1 MKNVENLCLI
11 LTVLVGFLIV
21 HTIPCPGAANTCEE
35 WVARVVS
42 VQGNVHIL
50 RVGESEWIPV
60 TLNDTICL
68 GDMIRVLEKS
78 RADVTPR
85 TGSTIRLDHMTTIIF
100 KGMDQ
105 KKSFLINLITGAAHF
120 FSRFPYSLKV
130 LTPFMNAAVE
140 GTEFFIRVEQTQTTI
155 SVFEGQ
161 VMATNAAGGIMVE
174 GGQSATAQ
182 AGQPPIV
189 CIVVRP
195 MDAVQ
200 WALYYPL
207 VLDYRPSDFPD
218 KEEPDWQAAVRSSID
233 FYRKGDLVRAFSSLE
248 GVREGI
254 LDPRFFT
261 YRSQLLL
268 SVGRIDAARIDIER
282 ALKLDPLHPHAFA
295 LQAIIA
301 VVQNEKDIALELS
314 KKAIE
319 IDPKSSGA
327 RVSHAYAQQ
336 AHFDLKGALASLQ
349 EAIRLDPENALAWAR
364 IAELRLSIGDLDRAL
379 QAAQEAITLNPHL
392 TYSHTV
398 LGFAYLSQIKI
409 HDAKHSYY
417 RAIELDQADPIPRLG
432 LGLARIREGD
442 LEEGRLEIEIAAS
455 LSPGNSLIRSYLGK
469 AYFEEKR
476 DTLAMGQFD
485 ISKKLDPFDP
495 TPYFYDA
502 IRKQTLN
509 RPVEALKDLR
519 KSIRLNE
526 NRAVYRSRLLLD
538 EDLAARSASL
548 ARIYSDLGFHQL
560 ALVEGWKSL
569 NEGPSNYSAH
579 RFLSDLYASLP
590 RHEIARVSELL
601 KSQLLQPVNIT
612 PVQPQLAEGNSFILE
627 GAGPADPSSYEFN
640 HLFNRNRMAFQV
652 SGISGGNHTFGDEMV
667 HSAVLGRI
675 SYSLGQFYYENDGFR
690 ENNDQRQ
697 DVYDAF
703 TQMSL
708 SPKTGI
714 QAEFRYSDK
723 AKGDLP
729 LRFHRDNFLPTL
741 RQEEQTDSF
750 RLGLYHGFTPHADLI
765 ASAIFRNAD
774 FYTLLF
780 PGSDITTDE
789 DGYIAEVQ
797 YVYNTER
804 FHITC
809 GTGYFD
815 ADRRDIEMMTPPPP
829 FPPAPLISTTESGI
843 RHTNLHA
850 YSEITYP
857 HNITWTIG
865 GSADFIHAIVDRDQF
880 NPKFGVTWNPFP
892 ATTLRA
898 AAVRVLKKALI
909 SDQTIE
915 PTQVAG
921 FNQFFDDMEGTESWR
936 YGIGIDQG
944 FSDTV
949 YTGVEFSLR
958 EMEVP
963 FEDIPSHE
971 IRQADWDEQ
980 LWRSYIYWTPQ
991 NWMALSF
998 EYQFERFERTPEAPG
1013 EEDIIGCT
1021 THRLPLTLSFFHPL
1035 GFSSRLKGTYID
1047 QRGEFR
1053 NSFGIFEPGN
1063 DRFLVVDASMKYRIP
1078 KRLGVIV
1085 LEVKNLFDEDLLY
1098 QDMDLAHPVI
1108 YPERIVWIKFTLT
1121 Y

>member
-1 MKNVENLCLI
+1 M
-11 LTVLVGFLIV
+11 
-21 HTIPCPGAANTCEE
+21 HTLPCPGAANTCKE
-35 WVARVVS
+35 WVAQVVS
-42 VQGNVHIL
+42 VQGDVQIL
-50 RVGESEWIPV
+50 RAGESEWAPLA
-60 TLNDTICL
+60 LNDTICL
-68 GDMIRVLEKS
+68 GDMIRVLERS
-78 RADVTPR
+78 RADVAAR
-85 TGSTIRLDHMTTIIF
+85 TGGTIRLDHMTTIIF
-100 KGMDQ
+100 SGLDQ
-105 KKSFLINLITGAAHF
+105 KKTFLINLMTGAAHF
-120 FSRFPYSLKV
+120 FSRFPHSLKV
-130 LTPFMNAAVE
+130 LTPFMNAAIE
-140 GTEFFIRVEQTQTTI
+140 GTEFFMRVDQTQAAI
-155 SVFEGQ
+155 SVFDGQ
-161 VMATNAAGGIMVE
+161 VMATNEAGGIMVE
-174 GGQSATAQ
+174 GGQSAAAQ

-189 CIVVRP
+189 RIVVRP
-195 MDAVQ
+195 LDAVQ
-200 WALYYPL
+200 WALYYPP

-218 KEEPDWQAAVRSSID
+218 KEESDWQASVRSSID
-233 FYRKGDLVRAFSSLE
+233 FYRKGDLARAFSSLE

-282 ALKLDPLHPHAFA
+282 ALKLDPFHPNAFA

-301 VVQNEKDIALELS
+301 VVQNEKDMALELS

-319 IDPKSSGA
+319 TDPKSPGA
-327 RVSHAYAQQ
+327 WIAHSYAQQ

-364 IAELRLSIGDLDRAL
+364 IAELWLSVGDLDRAL
-379 QAAQEAITLNPHL
+379 QAAPAAVALNPHL
-392 TYSHTV
+392 TYPHTV

-409 HDAKHSYY
+409 HDARHSFY

-432 LGLARIREGD
+432 LGLARIWEGD

-469 AYFEEKR
+469 AYFEERR
-476 DTLAMGQFD
+476 DTLAMEQFD
-485 ISKKLDPFDP
+485 VAKKLDPLDP

-509 RPVEALKDLR
+509 RPVEALIDLR
-519 KSIRLNE
+519 ESIRLNE

-538 EDLAARSASL
+538 EDLAARSVSL
-548 ARIYSDLGFHQL
+548 ARVYRDLGFHQL

-569 NEGPSNYSAH
+569 NEAPGNHSVH

-601 KSQLLQPVNIT
+601 KSQLLQPINIV
-612 PVQPQLAEGNSFILE
+612 PVQPQLAESNPFILE
-627 GAGPADPSSYEFN
+627 GAGPGDPSSYEFN

-652 SGISGGNHTFGDEMV
+652 SGISGGNDTFGDEMV
-667 HSAVLGRI
+667 HSAVLGRM

-697 DVYDAF
+697 VVYDVF
-703 TQMSL
+703 TQMRL
-708 SPKTGI
+708 SPETGI
-714 QAEFRYSDK
+714 QAEFRYTDK
-723 AKGDLP
+723 EKGDLP

-741 RQEEQTDSF
+741 RQEEQIDSF
-750 RLGLYHGFTPHADLI
+750 RLGLHHAFPPHADLI

-797 YVYNTER
+797 YVYNMER

-829 FPPAPLISTTESGI
+829 FPPTPMISITESGI

-857 HNITWTIG
+857 RNITWTIG
-865 GSADFIHAIVDRDQF
+865 GSADFIHAVVDRDQF

-892 ATTLRA
+892 GTTLRA
-898 AAVRVLKKALI
+898 AAFRVLKKSLI
-909 SDQTIE
+909 SDQTLE

-921 FNQFFDDMEGTESWR
+921 FNQFFDDTEGTESWR

-944 FSDTV
+944 FSDAV
-949 YTGVEFSLR
+949 YAGAEFSLR

-971 IRQADWDEQ
+971 IRQTDWDEQ
-980 LWRSYIYWTPQ
+980 LGRSYICWTPQ
-991 NWMALSF
+991 DWLALSF
-998 EYQFERFERTPEAPG
+998 EYQFERFERTLEAPG
-1013 EEDIIGCT
+1013 EEDITGCT
-1021 THRLPLTLSFFHPL
+1021 THRFPLTLSFFHPL
-1035 GFSSRLKGTYID
+1035 GFSARLKGTYID

-1053 NSFGIFEPGN
+1053 NSLGTFEPGN
-1063 DRFLVVDASMKYRIP
+1063 DRFPVVDASVKYRIP
-1078 KRLGVIV
+1078 KRLGVIIF
-1085 LEVKNLFDEDLLY
+1085 EVKNLFDEDLHY
-1098 QDMDLAHPVI
+1098 QDMDLPHPVI
-1108 YPERIVWIKFTLT
+1108 YPERIVWAKFTIA